1 MANIKNHI
9 YIKILDNEIWL
20 YNKNNLYKEKTNN
33 IMKNNFIINYKV
45 LEDSL
50 KRILTKYKLINLIIQ
65 NKIYILINKLYCE
78 TNLFVIKNI
87 MYNLGLSNYKII
99 YEEDLYKD
107 LYSNI
112 LSIWNTNGVY
122 LNNNVENYIDINNKN
137 DLKLINDN
145 TLLITNNKNILNKIN
160 KEILLYENDTNPI
173 FEMINDIDD

>member
-9 YIKILDNEIWL
+9 YIKILDSEIWL

-33 IMKNNFIINYKV
+33 IMKNNFIINYKE

-137 DLKLINDN
+137 DLKLISDN

-173 FEMINDIDD
+173 FEMIINKLD

>member
-1 MANIKNHI
+1 MANIKNKI

-50 KRILTKYKLINLIIQ
+50 KKILTKYKLINLIIQ

-78 TNLFVIKNI
+78 TNLFVLKNI
-87 MYNLGLSNYKII
+87 MYNLGLSNYKIT

-107 LYSNI
+107 LYPNI

-137 DLKLINDN
+137 DLKLINDD

-173 FEMINDIDD
+173 FEMIINKQD